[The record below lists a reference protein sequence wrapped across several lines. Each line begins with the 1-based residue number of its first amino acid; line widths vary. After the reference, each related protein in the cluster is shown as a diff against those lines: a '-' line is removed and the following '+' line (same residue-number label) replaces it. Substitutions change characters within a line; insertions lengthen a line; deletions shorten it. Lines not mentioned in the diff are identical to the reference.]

1 MRKKVSVAVVL
12 AVVVLAAVFALRQTA
27 DASDNAAEQSEV
39 INDTFVPAEKIPEDG
54 SGSVEQH
61 IYRANEQEGN
71 VPDDAV
77 QSEVTEDKDSYVPAE
92 KISDDADT
100 VDHKFTPNIP

>member
-12 AVVVLAAVFALRQTA
+12 TVVVLAAVFALRQTA

-39 INDTFVPAEKIPEDG
+39 I
-54 SGSVEQH
+54 
-61 IYRANEQEGN
+61 
-71 VPDDAV
+71 
-77 QSEVTEDKDSYVPAE
+77 EDKDSYVPAE